1 MGVKCGFCANWR
13 SSEARGAESMLG
25 MGYGVCA
32 VAKTVEQRATFL
44 AARRVS
50 ECGLFKPADRDEVL
64 ARAGAIR
71 AAGAEREARYQ
82 GVV

>member
-1 MGVKCGFCANWR
+1 MGVKCGFCAHWR
-13 SSEARGAESMLG
+13 GSDSRGAESMLG
-25 MGYGVCA
+25 MGYGVCR

-50 ECGLFKPADRDEVL
+50 ECGLFKPADRNEVI

-71 AAGAEREARYQ
+71 AADAEREAR
-82 GVV
+82 